1 MVSGASSI
9 APSISLG
16 AARLEMKGTPQLG
29 KEVNI
34 LQEEREATFGA
45 QNLHFNQ
52 FKNPK
57 VQMRRT
63 ERRRRKR

>member
-34 LQEEREATFGA
+34 LQEREATFGA

-63 ERRRRKR
+63 ERRRGKR